1 MGRRRKEHVREH
13 YLMPRQLRD
22 NLRLYAK
29 LLGL

>member
-1 MGRRRKEHVREH
+1 MGRRGKEHVREH